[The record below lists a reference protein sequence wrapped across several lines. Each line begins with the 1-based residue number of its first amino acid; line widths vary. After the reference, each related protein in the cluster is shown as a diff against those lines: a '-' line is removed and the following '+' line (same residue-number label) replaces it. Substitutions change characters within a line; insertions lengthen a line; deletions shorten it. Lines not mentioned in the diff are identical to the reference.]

1 MKGQKKPRKRKESG
15 LITAILEYLQCL
27 ENNKSISWVDRLNSG
42 RIFIPNASQSS
53 GNRPPFNARRSGRSI
68 RLCRPGTPDIYVILN
83 NGKMLWIEGKVED
96 SEIQKEQFAFREL
109 AYKCGHYHLFAGD
122 VDSVKKFID
131 GIASN
136 SLI

>member
-27 ENNKSISWVDRLNSG
+27 ENNKIISWVDRLNSG
-42 RIFIPNASQSS
+42 RIFIPNAQL
-53 GNRPPFNARRSGRSI
+53 NARRSGRSI